1 MIEYAAAD
9 WREAGACLTA
19 DPDLFFP
26 IAVGDG
32 DTAGQQVSRALRI
45 CADCPVR
52 QQCLE
57 FAMRT
62 REPAGIWGGTTPE
75 ERVRVLR
82 ARTRRSR
89 ARGTDW
95 AQMPEA
101 RAS

>member
-1 MIEYAAAD
+1 MIEFTPD
-9 WREAGACLTA
+9 WRAAGACLTA

-26 IAVGDG
+26 IAEGTV
-32 DTAGQQVSRALRI
+32 TSKQAARAQRI

-52 QQCLE
+52 QQCLD

-75 ERVRVLR
+75 ERIRELR
-82 ARTRRSR
+82 NRNRRRPAREALICQE
-89 ARGTDW
+89 ARGT
-95 AQMPEA
+95 